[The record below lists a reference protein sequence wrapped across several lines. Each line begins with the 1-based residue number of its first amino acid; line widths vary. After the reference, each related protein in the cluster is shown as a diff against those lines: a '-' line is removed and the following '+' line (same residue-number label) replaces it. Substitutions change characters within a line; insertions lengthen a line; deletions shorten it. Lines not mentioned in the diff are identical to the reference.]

1 MEVRKITFIIAILF
15 AFFSCSKEEVKPEE
29 VNSITFNWDTAPIED
44 GSGVVTETI
53 NGITV
58 TVSTSA
64 SVGHFRLSNTDGS
77 IGNVVLSYH
86 KETSITFTFN
96 KPVMVTSILALA
108 RPNLPIEFTFTPSD
122 DTNAIVKKV
131 LIRGEN
137 VASASVILNWSLVSS
152 FTVSS
157 LETLYG
163 FDHLIVVDPAKL

>member
-1 MEVRKITFIIAILF
+1 MLIV
-15 AFFSCSKEEVKPEE
+15 
-29 VNSITFNWDTAPIED
+29 ED

-53 NGITV
+53 DGITV

-64 SVGHFRLSNTDGS
+64 SVGHFRMSDTDGT

-108 RPNLPIEFTFTPSD
+108 RPNLPIEFTFTPTD
-122 DTNAIVKKV
+122 DSNPIVKQV
-131 LIRGEN
+131 LTIGEN
-137 VASASVILNWSLVSS
+137 VASASVLLNWSLVSS

-163 FDHLIVVDPAKL
+163 FDHLVVVDPATL

>member
-1 MEVRKITFIIAILF
+1 MKKTVLILALFFTFLSCLKDEVSTEKD
-15 AFFSCSKEEVKPEE
+15 SG
-29 VNSITFNWDTAPIED
+29 ITFNWDTAPIED

-53 NGITV
+53 DGITV
-58 TVSTSA
+58 TVSTSL
-64 SVGHFRLSNTDGS
+64 SVGHFRLSDTDGS

-86 KETSITFTFN
+86 KETSITFSFN

-122 DTNAIVKKV
+122 NSNPIVKQV
-131 LIRGEN
+131 LTRGEN
-137 VASASVILNWSLVSS
+137 VAFASVLLNWSLVSS

-163 FDHLIVVDPAKL
+163 FDQLVVVDTATL